1 MTQPSPS
8 AGPKRFWAE
17 LTAREFQQLD
27 AGRTIAVL
35 PVAAVEQHGPHLP
48 LGVDTMIVDGL
59 VQAVLPRLPP
69 ALAVLILPTMA
80 VGKSNEHGRFA
91 GTLSLN
97 AHTLI
102 DTWME
107 IGASVARAGVR
118 KLVLLNSHGG
128 QVGLLDVVARDLRA
142 RLGMLV
148 YSVNWFNLPLTGE
161 DGKPVNDLFS
171 ATEHRF
177 GIHAGEI
184 ETSMM
189 LALKPEQVDMAKA
202 QNFHS
207 TSQDRAEKFSLL
219 GDGRSAKLAWQMQ
232 DYNPQ
237 GAVGNAAAAT
247 ADKGRA
253 LLNAAGRSLAKVLV
267 QIDQLPADTLS
278 DKTAF

>member
-91 GTLSLN
+91 GTLSLD

-128 QVGLLDVVARDLRA
+128 QSAVLDIVSHDLRDRHGLLVFAVNWY
-142 RLGMLV
+142 RLG
-148 YSVNWFNLPLTGE
+148 LPEGLIPDDE
-161 DGKPVNDLFS
+161 I
-171 ATEHRF
+171 RF
-177 GIHAGEI
+177 GIHGGEI
-184 ETSMM
+184 ETSVM
-189 LALKPEQVDMAKA
+189 LALAPHLVEM
-202 QNFHS
+202 
-207 TSQDRAEKFSLL
+207 DRAASFDSAQRGHAADYPVL
-219 GDGRSAKLAWQMQ
+219 GDGVAARLGWQTQ
-232 DYNPQ
+232 DLNPI
-237 GAVGNAAAAT
+237 GAIGDAAAAT
-247 ADKGRA
+247 AAKGAAIIDHAADRLA
-253 LLNAAGRSLAKVLV
+253 QLLQEFDRMPLSNLV
-267 QIDQLPADTLS
+267 DRPARL
-278 DKTAF
+278 

>member
-91 GTLSLN
+91 GTLSLD

-128 QVGLLDVVARDLRA
+128 QSAVLDIVSHDLRDRHGLLVFAVNWY
-142 RLGMLV
+142 RLG
-148 YSVNWFNLPLTGE
+148 LPGGALIDADE
-161 DGKPVNDLFS
+161 I
-171 ATEHRF
+171 RF
-177 GIHAGEI
+177 GIHGGEI
-184 ETSMM
+184 ETSVM
-189 LALKPEQVDMAKA
+189 LALAPHLVEM
-202 QNFHS
+202 
-207 TSQDRAEKFSLL
+207 DRAASFDSAQRRHAADYPVL
-219 GDGRSAKLAWQMQ
+219 GDGVAARLGWQTQ
-232 DYNPQ
+232 DLNPT
-237 GAVGNAAAAT
+237 GAIGDAAAAT
-247 ADKGRA
+247 AAKGAAIIDHAADRLA
-253 LLNAAGRSLAKVLV
+253 QLLQELDRMPLSNLV
-267 QIDQLPADTLS
+267 DGPARL
-278 DKTAF
+278 